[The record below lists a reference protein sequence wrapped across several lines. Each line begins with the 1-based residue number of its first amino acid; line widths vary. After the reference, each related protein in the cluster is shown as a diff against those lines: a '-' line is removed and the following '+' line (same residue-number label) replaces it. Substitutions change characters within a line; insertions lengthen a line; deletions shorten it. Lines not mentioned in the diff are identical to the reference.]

1 MTGERLTAA
10 ERAAEQLTDGEWH
23 RLHPATPLLKGGIV
37 FIAVLG
43 IVLSNLRER
52 LVSFFIGAPDF
63 GGDPIDEIYNRG
75 LEGWA
80 LLGVAVVLIV
90 CIGAF
95 YLSWRMHSFR
105 ISDDA
110 VEVRS
115 GILFRTQRKA
125 RLDRIQ
131 GINVVRPVIARVF
144 GAAKLEVSVAG
155 HDANVQLSYLSS
167 QLADALRGD
176 ILRLA
181 SGAKSAERVQQ
192 GAPATGVAG
201 VADILNQR
209 VNEFLAPELHPDLAP
224 PESVVTIPPLRL
236 IGSIVLSGFTV
247 FLLLVGAGLVTGAA
261 TGRLWLLL
269 VVLPGLIGSISF
281 YIRRF
286 TKSLRYSIAGTPDG
300 VRVGFGLFS
309 LSNETLPP
317 GRIHAVDVSQPLLWR
332 PFGWWQI
339 RIDTAGHSTEKG
351 AAGQPNTTMLP
362 VGDLDDV
369 ARVLSLVLPEFA
381 TPEHR
386 ELVVAGMTSRGRDGF
401 VGAPR
406 RAAWLRPLS
415 WQRTGYALA
424 DGVVLL
430 RRGFLWRSLAIVPLA
445 RLQSLEL
452 YQGPLDRMLRL
463 ASTRLHTVSGPVRP
477 RLAVIDRDRSVELF
491 DAVSAGAISS
501 ARSDRSHRWNE
512 ARDPAPRRS
521 PHDRTTCR
529 TTRSRHHRRGPR
541 RSRAGGRARR
551 RRSRHRRDLGRVG
564 AEPGTGGRD
573 PSRRPGARDPGDRG
587 AQRTRHPRRS
597 GRGASRRSS
606 RASRRPGAGSPA
618 RSCCTRRRGSGWR
631 CWLLPPRPAR
641 SRWPCIR
648 RSRSPAPASTSR
660 ASRRPTSPSP
670 RRRPCC
676 PSGRRSSSRWAASLS
691 SSPKSDRA
699 GVRRSD
705 RDREHVLAR
714 DRGAGHGH
722 PQRHRV
728 RESRSRSSARW
739 CGRPSTTRSSRAS
752 APSIDPSALLDGRDE
767 PLDPLG

>member
-1 MTGERLTAA
+1 MTGERLSAA
-10 ERAAEQLTDGEWH
+10 EHAAEHLTDGEWH

-43 IVLSNLRER
+43 VVLSNLRER
-52 LVSFFIGAPDF
+52 LVGFFIGAPDF

-80 LLGVAVVLIV
+80 LLGVAIVLIV
-90 CIGAF
+90 CIGGF
-95 YLSWRMHSFR
+95 YLSWRMHTFR
-105 ISDDA
+105 IGDDA

-167 QLADALRGD
+167 QLADGLRGD

-181 SGAKSAERVQQ
+181 SGAKAAERVEQ
-192 GAPATGVAG
+192 GARPTGVAG
-201 VADILNQR
+201 VAEILNQR
-209 VNEFLAPELHPDLAP
+209 VNEFLAPELNPDLAP
-224 PESVVTIPPLRL
+224 PESVVKIPPLRL

-286 TKSLRYSIAGTPDG
+286 TKSLQYSIAGTPDG

-309 LSNETLPP
+309 TSNETLPP

-369 ARVLSLVLPEFA
+369 ARVLTLVLPEFA

-386 ELVVAGMTSRGRDGF
+386 ELVVAGLTSRGRDGF

-415 WQRTGYALA
+415 WQRTGYALT

-452 YQGPLDRMLRL
+452 YQGPLDRMLVL
-463 ASTRLHTVSGPVRP
+463 ASTRLHTVSGPVHP
-477 RLAVIDRDRSVELF
+477 RLAVIDRDRSLELF
-491 DAVSAGAISS
+491 DAVAAGAISS
-501 ARSDRSHRWNE
+501 ARTDRSHRWNE
-512 ARDPAPRRS
+512 SAQS
-521 PHDRTTCR
+521 
-529 TTRSRHHRRGPR
+529 
-541 RSRAGGRARR
+541 
-551 RRSRHRRDLGRVG
+551 
-564 AEPGTGGRD
+564 AEPPQSSESSESAEGG
-573 PSRRPGARDPGDRG
+573 PS
-587 AQRTRHPRRS
+587 
-597 GRGASRRSS
+597 
-606 RASRRPGAGSPA
+606 
-618 RSCCTRRRGSGWR
+618 
-631 CWLLPPRPAR
+631 
-641 SRWPCIR
+641 
-648 RSRSPAPASTSR
+648 
-660 ASRRPTSPSP
+660 
-670 RRRPCC
+670 
-676 PSGRRSSSRWAASLS
+676 
-691 SSPKSDRA
+691 
-699 GVRRSD
+699 
-705 RDREHVLAR
+705 
-714 DRGAGHGH
+714 
-722 PQRHRV
+722 
-728 RESRSRSSARW
+728 
-739 CGRPSTTRSSRAS
+739 
-752 APSIDPSALLDGRDE
+752 
-767 PLDPLG
+767 